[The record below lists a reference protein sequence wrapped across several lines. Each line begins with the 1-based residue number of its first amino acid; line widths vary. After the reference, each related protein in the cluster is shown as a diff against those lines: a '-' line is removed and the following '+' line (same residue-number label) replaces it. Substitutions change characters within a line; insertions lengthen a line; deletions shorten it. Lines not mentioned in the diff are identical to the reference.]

1 MFYGDKVLN
10 SHFTKKTNTL
20 ALIFSIFVC
29 LKPQLAICQGG
40 GGTDK
45 VENELFSANAQLAMA
60 EKDYKVTAGDVYT
73 LAFYQNGAGN
83 SYTIIVDSTYKIK
96 IANLGTINCENLS
109 FIQLKKNIETLV
121 MRNYPL
127 SVVTFAMLQP
137 SVFNV
142 LIKGEVF
149 SAHETKAWALT
160 RLSDILPNAELTQFS
175 STRNIKIKSAN
186 GKTKTC
192 DLFKA
197 KRNANFSEN
206 PYLRPGDEIEFSR
219 TNRKVSISGSVE
231 RPGTYE
237 LLKDENL
244 SELINVYAKG
254 ATKTANLLKI
264 QLLRFENSA
273 NQSETHKKIIYLDK
287 DSVENNFL
295 LADMDSIYI
304 PDQNEIQSFIEVKGV
319 IKNPANGYSET
330 DAYNARAYNIY
341 RRKLS
346 FFTAETYASLLR
358 RNRDLFTVFSDLE
371 NIYIQRENEQIKLD
385 AAKILD
391 DLNFENEIFV
401 QKGDEMI
408 VPYKAL
414 FGEDGCDGE
423 E

>member
-1 MFYGDKVLN
+1 MN
-10 SHFTKKTNTL
+10 SHYTKKTNTF
-20 ALIFSIFVC
+20 ALIFSILIC
-29 LKPQLAICQGG
+29 LKPQPAICQGG
-40 GGTDK
+40 GGEADNIK
-45 VENELFSANAQLAMA
+45 NELFSANAQLAMA
-60 EKDYKVTAGDVYT
+60 EKNYKVTAGDVYT
-73 LAFYQNGAGN
+73 LSFYQNGAGN

-96 IANLGTINCENLS
+96 IANLGAINCENLS

-121 MRNYPL
+121 MHNYPL

-142 LIKGEVF
+142 LIKGEVL
-149 SAHETKAWALT
+149 SAHTTKAWALT
-160 RLSDILPNAELTQFS
+160 RLSDILPAAELTQFS
-175 STRNIKIKSAN
+175 STRNVKIKSAN

-197 KRNANFSEN
+197 KRNADFSEN
-206 PYLRPGDEIEFSR
+206 PYLRPGDEIEFFK
-219 TNRKVSISGSVE
+219 TDRKVSISGSVE
-231 RPGTYE
+231 REGTYE

-244 SELINVYAKG
+244 SELINIYAKG

-264 QLLRFENSA
+264 QLLRFENSS

-287 DSVENNFL
+287 AAIEKNFL

-341 RRKLS
+341 RGKLS
-346 FFTAETYASLLR
+346 FFATETYSSLIR

-371 NIYIQRENEQIKLD
+371 NTYIQRGTEQIKLQAD
-385 AAKILD
+385 KILD
-391 DLNFENEIFV
+391 DLSFENEIFV
-401 QKGDEMI
+401 QKEDEII

-414 FGEDGCDGE
+414 FGEGE
-423 E
+423 